1 MATPTVVK
9 SVARMQTAGL
19 VTRRRDEADRR
30 LVRVVLTEQGRAVQG
45 AVEAARDEL
54 ERRATATLSDAER
67 RTLLRALR
75 KIIEQLGD
83 ATPMG

>member
-1 MATPTVVK
+1 M
-9 SVARMQTAGL
+9 
-19 VTRRRDEADRR
+19 TRRRAS
-30 LVRVVLTEQGRAVQG
+30 
-45 AVEAARDEL
+45 ARDEL